1 MQQNV
6 SKYLGNEKKYLDM
19 VLATE
24 NWAATSGSWNKT
36 LEEKFAQKMECKY
49 AVAFNSGTA
58 TLHAALLAVGV
69 KPGDE
74 VISPAVTVIMDTT
87 ATLHANAIPVYCDVD
102 PRTFNLD
109 PKDLRKKITPKT
121 KAIIAVAL
129 YGLPADMDEI
139 MKIADEHGIAVIE
152 DNAQC
157 FLSRYKG
164 RMSGTLGH
172 ISSWSF
178 ENSKHLSC
186 GEGGIITTNIEKYA
200 ETCRKVGGHGFKNL
214 RAEEGRIR
222 LNQEVFQDPDYKR
235 HDSLGWNYR
244 MPEFNA
250 AVSLAQL
257 ERLDEL
263 VELRIKSAEIFLDE
277 MSRCD
282 YFQPQY
288 VPEGVEHSY
297 FTLGVVYNGEE
308 KNGVPWR
315 DFRREYVAQGG
326 DGIYAAWS
334 VPYLEPLM
342 SERVFVSHYPQIYE
356 NVSYKQGLCPTA
368 EALQKKLMQFK
379 ANYRD
384 LDLAKAKALCLR
396 KTIEKFAKK

>member
-1 MQQNV
+1 MKNA
-6 SKYLGNEKKYLDM
+6 SKFLGNEKKYLDM
-19 VLATE
+19 VLSEE
-24 NWAATSGSWNKT
+24 NWSATSGSWNKT
-36 LEEKFAQKMECKY
+36 LEEKFAEKMGCKY

-74 VISPAVTVIMDTT
+74 VISPALTVVMDTT
-87 ATLHANAIPVYCDVD
+87 ATLHANAIPVYADVD

-109 PKDLRKKITPKT
+109 PKDLRHKITPKT

-129 YGLPADMDEI
+129 YGLPAEMDEI
-139 MKIADEHGIAVIE
+139 MKIAKEHNLAVIE

-157 FLSRYKG
+157 FLSKYKG

-178 ENSKHLSC
+178 ENSKHISC
-186 GEGGIITTNIEKYA
+186 GEGGIITTNNERYA

-222 LNQEVFQDPDYKR
+222 LNQEIFQDPDYKR

-250 AVSLAQL
+250 AVSVAQL
-257 ERLDEL
+257 ERLEHL
-263 VELRIKSAEIFLDE
+263 VELRVKSAEIFLDE
-277 MSRCD
+277 MSQCD
-282 YFQPQY
+282 FFQPQF

-297 FTLGVVYNGEE
+297 FTLGVVYRGEE
-308 KNGVPWR
+308 KAGVSWKE
-315 DFRREYVAQGG
+315 FRREYVAQGG

-342 SERVFVSHYPQIYE
+342 AERTFVSHYPQIYE
-356 NVSYKQGLCPTA
+356 GVSYKQGLCPVA
-368 EALQKKLMQFK
+368 EDLQKNLMQFK

-384 LDLAKAKALCLR
+384 LELAKTKALSLR
-396 KTIEKFAKK
+396 KTIQKFAKR